1 VRKDIVIAVVAVI
14 VVAAVAFGLARFRH
28 NVPVGASTPSTD
40 SSDTSAG
47 AKPGASDKVVMRVNG
62 QPVTEREFAL
72 FMQSVP
78 ADQRPFYTSPAGR
91 RALADELVKLR
102 VLEQEGKRIGIT
114 DDPEVKSQIEM
125 ARAQITAGRALEK
138 LANAKVEQQIRAE
151 YEKEKAGAI
160 SLRHILVAYAGGQV
174 PARGGQQAPSVDEA
188 MKKARA
194 IAAKLRAGADFAAT
208 ARAESDDEQSG
219 AQGGSLGPAK
229 PDQLPPEIGGVVG
242 KLKPGE
248 MSDPVKTQYGIH
260 IFKVEQPSLED
271 LRPMLTQK
279 IRQQAAG
286 DEVKR
291 LQAAAKVDL
300 DPQFFPPAPAAPQG
314 QPQGM
319 PGAPGAPPKSN
330 G

>member
-1 VRKDIVIAVVAVI
+1 VRKDIIIAVVAVVI
-14 VVAAVAFGLARFRH
+14 VAAIAFGLAAVRP
-28 NVPVGASTPSTD
+28 NLPGKASHPFSADSTAD
-40 SSDTSAG
+40 AS
-47 AKPGASDKVVMRVNG
+47 KPGANDKVVMRVNG
-62 QPVTEREFAL
+62 QPVTEREFTL
-72 FMQSVP
+72 FMQSIP
-78 ADQRPFYTSPAGR
+78 EQQRPFYTSPAGR

-102 VLEQEGKRIGIT
+102 VLEQEGRRIGIA
-114 DDPEVKSQIEM
+114 DDPEVRAQIEM

-174 PARGGQQAPSVDEA
+174 PARGGQQAPSAEA
-188 MKKARA
+188 AMTKAKA
-194 IAAKLRAGADFAAT
+194 IAAKLRAGADFADT

-229 PDQLPPEIGGVVG
+229 PDMLPPDIAAVIT
-242 KLKPGE
+242 KLKPGQ
-248 MSDPVKTQYGIH
+248 MSDPVKTQFGVH

-291 LQAAAKVDL
+291 LQAAAKIDL
-300 DPQFFPPAPAAPQG
+300 DPQFFPPAPPAPQAPPA
-314 QPQGM
+314 QP
-319 PGAPGAPPKSN
+319 AVPPKSN

>member
-1 VRKDIVIAVVAVI
+1 
-14 VVAAVAFGLARFRH
+14 
-28 NVPVGASTPSTD
+28 
-40 SSDTSAG
+40 
-47 AKPGASDKVVMRVNG
+47 MRVNG
-62 QPVTEREFAL
+62 QPVTEREFTL
-72 FMQSVP
+72 FMQSIP
-78 ADQRPFYTSPAGR
+78 EQQRPFYTSPAGR

-102 VLEQEGKRIGIT
+102 VLEQEGKRIGIA
-114 DDPEVKSQIEM
+114 DDPEVRVQIEM

-138 LANAKVEQQIRAE
+138 LANAKVDQQIRAE

-174 PARGGQQAPSVDEA
+174 PARGGQQAPPAEVA
-188 MKKARA
+188 MKKAQG
-194 IAAKLRAGADFAAT
+194 IAAKLRSGADFAAT

-229 PDQLPPEIGGVVG
+229 PDMLPPDIAAVIT
-242 KLKPGE
+242 KLKPGQ
-248 MSDPVKTQYGIH
+248 MSDPVKTQFGIH

-291 LQAAAKVDL
+291 LQAAAKIDL
-300 DPQFFPPAPAAPQG
+300 DPQFFPPAPQAPQAS
-314 QPQGM
+314 PV
-319 PGAPGAPPKSN
+319 PPAAPPKSN

>member
-1 VRKDIVIAVVAVI
+1 VRKDIVIAVVAVVI
-14 VVAAVAFGLARFRH
+14 VAAVAFGLAAVRP
-28 NVPVGASTPSTD
+28 NLPGQASHPFSAD
-40 SSDTSAG
+40 SSGDAS
-47 AKPGASDKVVMRVNG
+47 KPGATDKVVMRVNG

-102 VLEQEGKRIGIT
+102 VLEQEGGRLGVAN
-114 DDPEVKSQIEM
+114 DPEVKTQVEM
-125 ARAQITAGRALEK
+125 ARAQITAGRTLEK
-138 LANAKVEQQIRAE
+138 LANSKVDQQIHAE
-151 YEKEKAGAI
+151 YEKEKAAAI

-174 PARGGQQAPSVDEA
+174 PARGGQQAPPVEVA
-188 MKKARA
+188 MKKAQG
-194 IAAKLRAGADFAAT
+194 IAAKLRAGADFGEA

-229 PDQLPPEIGGVVG
+229 LDMLPPDIAAVVS
-242 KLKPGE
+242 KLKPGQ
-248 MSDPVKTQYGIH
+248 MSDAVKTSFGVQ
-260 IFKVEQPSLED
+260 IFKVEQPSFED

-279 IRQQAAG
+279 IRQQAAL

-291 LQAAAKVDL
+291 LQTAAKVDL
-300 DPQFFPPAPAAPQG
+300 DPQFFPPAPAAPQQTPQGQLPPG
-314 QPQGM
+314 QP
-319 PGAPGAPPKSN
+319 APKSN